1 MGYEISKEDVQV
13 LLKDEKLMK
22 EVVKKVTED
31 NEVLDGLASDIAGE
45 LSSAME
51 DDPNMK
57 KRIMKTA
64 LASPGFKQKIIKN
77 LVEEL
82 GDD

>member
-13 LLKDEKLMK
+13 FLKDKKLMT

-31 NEVLDGLASDIAGE
+31 EEVLNGLASDIAEE

>member
-13 LLKDEKLMK
+13 LLKDEKLMT

-31 NEVLDGLASDIAGE
+31 EEVLDGLASDIAEE

-51 DDPNMK
+51 DDPDMK
-57 KRIMKTA
+57 KRIMKIA

>member
-1 MGYEISKEDVQV
+1 
-13 LLKDEKLMK
+13 
-22 EVVKKVTED
+22 VTED
-31 NEVLDGLASDIAGE
+31 KEVLNGLASDIAEE

-51 DDPNMK
+51 DDPDVK
-57 KRIMKTA
+57 KRIMKAA

>member
-13 LLKDEKLMK
+13 FLKDKKLMN

-31 NEVLDGLASDIAGE
+31 KEILDGLASDIAEE

>member
-13 LLKDEKLMK
+13 LLKDEKLMG
-22 EVVKKVTED
+22 EIVKKVTED
-31 NEVLDGLASDIAGE
+31 KEVLDELASDIAGE
-45 LSSAME
+45 LSSAMG
-51 DDPNMK
+51 DDPDMK
-57 KRIMKTA
+57 KRIIKAA